1 MAGRVLIN
9 TGKGK
14 GKTTAALGTAVRA
27 AGQGL
32 KVCLFQFM
40 KGGLPTGESALLER
54 LGIEQHRLGTGFSWT
69 KESWEE
75 DQALAAKGWALAR
88 EAILKGGYDLVVL
101 DEINYVIGYGLL
113 EAEEVAA
120 VIKERPPKMHLILT
134 GRGLSPAI
142 AELADTITEMV
153 PLKHAFDNG
162 VKATKGIE
170 F

>member
-1 MAGRVLIN
+1 MAGRVLVN

-14 GKTTAALGTAVRA
+14 GKTTAALGTALRA
-27 AGQGL
+27 RGQGL
-32 KVCLFQFM
+32 RVCLFQFM

-69 KESWEE
+69 KESWDE
-75 DQALAAKGWALAR
+75 DRALAAKGWELAR
-88 EAILKGGYDLVVL
+88 QAILGGAYDLVVL

-113 EAEEVAA
+113 PAEEVAE
-120 VIKERPPKMHLILT
+120 VIKQRPPAQHVILT
-134 GRGLSPAI
+134 GRGLAPAI

-153 PLKHAFDNG
+153 PLKHAFDSG
-162 VKATKGIE
+162 IKATKGIE